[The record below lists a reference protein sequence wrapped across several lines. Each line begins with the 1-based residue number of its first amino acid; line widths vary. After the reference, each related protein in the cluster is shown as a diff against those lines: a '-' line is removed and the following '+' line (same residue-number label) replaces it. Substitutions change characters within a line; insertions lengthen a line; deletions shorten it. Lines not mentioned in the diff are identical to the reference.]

1 MNKSVLISG
10 AGVAGSTLA
19 YWLAR
24 EGFTV
29 TVAERAAGQRSSGN
43 PVDVKGPALEVVEQM
58 GIAPRLRAA
67 ATAVRRIAFL
77 DGAGNERASMN
88 LNSIQGSADGREI
101 EIARADLAAA
111 LLATAQDEAEIRWND
126 TITGLTQRADGVEV
140 TFEHG
145 APARFD
151 LVVGADG
158 LHSGVRRLTF
168 GPEQEFIRHMGMFVA
183 TLPVDRTLAG
193 AHAVAMYNA
202 PGRSFSVHPAHGIP
216 LAAFIFRHAPV
227 PGFDPRDPAAHKRL
241 VTETY
246 RGRLG
251 MFEDF
256 LDQVADAEDMYFDS
270 VSQVRLPSWTN
281 GRVSLIGDAASSLS
295 LFGDGSTLAIAAAH
309 TLAEELARTP
319 DDQSAALRRYE
330 RRHRTLVK
338 PKQRGFILAS
348 QLLVPR
354 SRTAIV
360 LRNTAV
366 RAFAH

>member
-1 MNKSVLISG
+1 MRRRVLISG

-24 EGFTV
+24 QGWTV
-29 TVAERAAGQRSSGN
+29 TVVERAAGQRSSGN
-43 PVDVKGPALEVVEQM
+43 PVDVKGPALDVVERM
-58 GIAPRLRAA
+58 GIAPRLRAS

-77 DGAGNERASMN
+77 DASGRERASMN
-88 LNSIQGSADGREI
+88 INSIQGSPDGREI

-111 LLATAQDEAEIRWND
+111 LLSTAQDIAEIRWGE
-126 TITGLTQRADGVEV
+126 TITGLTQRDGGVEV
-140 TFEHG
+140 RFEHG
-145 APARFD
+145 EPARFD

-158 LHSGVRRLTF
+158 LHSGVRQLAF
-168 GPEQEFIRHMGMFVA
+168 GPEHEFIRHMGMFVA

-193 AHAVAMYNA
+193 DHAVAMYNT

-227 PGFDPRDPAAHKRL
+227 PGFDHRDLAAHKRL

-246 RGRLG
+246 TGRLG
-251 MFEDF
+251 IFEDF
-256 LDQVADAEDMYFDS
+256 LDRVADAEDMYFDS

-281 GRVSLIGDAASSLS
+281 GRVTLIGDAASSLS

-309 TLAEELARTP
+309 TLAEELADTP
-319 DDQSAALRRYE
+319 TDMSAALRRYE

-338 PKQRGFILAS
+338 PRQRGFALAG

-354 SRTAIV
+354 SRAAIA

-366 RAFAH
+366 RTFAH

>member
-1 MNKSVLISG
+1 MYQSVLISG

-29 TVAERAAGQRSSGN
+29 TVVERATGQRSSGN
-43 PVDVKGPALEVVEQM
+43 PVDVKGPALAVVEQM
-58 GIAPRLRAA
+58 EIEPRLRAA

-77 DGAGNERASMN
+77 DGSGRERASMN
-88 LNSIQGSADGREI
+88 TNSIQGSPDGRAI

-111 LLATAQDEAEIRWND
+111 LLSTAQDSAEIHWGE
-126 TITGLTQRADGVEV
+126 TITGLTQREDGVEV
-140 TFEHG
+140 TFERG

-158 LHSGVRRLTF
+158 LHSGVRRLAF
-168 GPEQEFIRHMGMFVA
+168 GPEREFIRHMGMFVA

-193 AHAVAMYNA
+193 EHAVAMYNA

-227 PGFDPRDPAAHKRL
+227 PGLDHRDLTAHKRL

-246 RGRLG
+246 AGRLG

-256 LDQVADAEDMYFDS
+256 LDRVADAEDMYFDS

-281 GRVSLIGDAASSLS
+281 GRITLIGDAASSLS

-319 DDQSAALRRYE
+319 ADPTAALHRYE
-330 RRHRTLVK
+330 RRHRTILK
-338 PKQRGFILAS
+338 PKQRGFALAS

-354 SRTAIV
+354 SRPAIA
-360 LRNTAV
+360 LRNTAIRV
-366 RAFAH
+366 LAH